1 MLLKYKKKK
10 IHQTST
16 GKKAGEY
23 ASGNNYQ

>member
-23 ASGNNYQ
+23 ESGNNYQ